1 LASRRRCEQAG
12 SIGTEDGADDMTPDS
27 SDRTTAVPPTGQSTP
42 PALRLR
48 LDPTLARRGT
58 LDGGWWPHSPDPEA
72 ELPGLI
78 AGLESSLGVI
88 TRVALNP
95 DAWDSAPR
103 QVAIDGRRVHVGW
116 FRAMNADTIGVTRAS
131 RDRFVLLVVPPK
143 ATPMGA
149 ATAMAMAADA
159 TNSARPAD
167 LLAASGIGAEDT
179 TPIPPPQRPQGRATP
194 LLHGQSGRPAVM
206 SGGTR
211 LEA

>member
-1 LASRRRCEQAG
+1 
-12 SIGTEDGADDMTPDS
+12 MTTAS
-27 SDRTTAVPPTGQSTP
+27 SDHTTAAPPTGQPTP

-48 LDPTLARRGT
+48 LDPTLARRGI

-72 ELPGLI
+72 ELPDLI
-78 AGLESSLGVI
+78 RGLESSLGVI

-116 FRAMNADTIGVTRAS
+116 FRAMSADTIGVTRAS
-131 RDRFVLLVVPPK
+131 RDRFVLLVVPAQ
-143 ATPMGA
+143 ATTAAA

-167 LLAASGIGAEDT
+167 LLAASGIGAQDGA
-179 TPIPPPQRPQGRATP
+179 PIPALRRPQGRAVP
-194 LLHGQSGRPAVM
+194 LLHGQSGRPAAM
-206 SGGTR
+206 SGRTR
-211 LEA
+211 QEA